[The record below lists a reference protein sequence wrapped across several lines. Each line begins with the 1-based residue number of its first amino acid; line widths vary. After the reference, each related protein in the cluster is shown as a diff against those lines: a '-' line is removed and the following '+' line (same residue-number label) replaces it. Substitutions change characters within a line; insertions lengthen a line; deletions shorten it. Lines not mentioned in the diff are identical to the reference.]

1 VAAIKF
7 YKTHEQ
13 ITDFLSSFEF
23 ELYQVPEI
31 IDSSLI
37 PQIRDTSDQPV
48 LFSAL
53 GANVDI
59 LITGDKDFLS
69 LQIKDFAILT
79 PSEFIDAYSN

>member
-1 VAAIKF
+1 
-7 YKTHEQ
+7 
-13 ITDFLSSFEF
+13 
-23 ELYQVPEI
+23 
-31 IDSSLI
+31 LI

-69 LQIKDFAILT
+69 LRIKDFAILT